1 MGRYLGQYRCGLH
14 YSVLEV
20 KRCQRVQA
28 YDCAQ
33 GKIDMTIHT
42 PLDASQDRSGVKR
55 SCYRRLRPVSRNN
68 VERHPAKLRRSHKGD
83 PSLSRKVKCRY
94 TEADSEL
101 PQGSWPFLQ
110 DNLQK
115 HGMNTEGNTVW
126 YTDWIT
132 DIYRHHSPS
141 SELHEAARGIIRS
154 AHGSAE
160 ATMA

>member
-1 MGRYLGQYRCGLH
+1 
-14 YSVLEV
+14 
-20 KRCQRVQA
+20 
-28 YDCAQ
+28 
-33 GKIDMTIHT
+33 MTIHT

-68 VERHPAKLRRSHKGD
+68 VERHPANLRRSYKGD
-83 PSLSRKVKCRY
+83 PSLSRKVKCKY

-101 PQGSWPFLQ
+101 PQGSWPSLQ
-110 DNLQK
+110 NNYTTFK
-115 HGMNTEGNTVW
+115 HGMNSERNTVRH
-126 YTDWIT
+126 TDWIT

-141 SELHEAARGIIRS
+141 AELHEAARGIIRS